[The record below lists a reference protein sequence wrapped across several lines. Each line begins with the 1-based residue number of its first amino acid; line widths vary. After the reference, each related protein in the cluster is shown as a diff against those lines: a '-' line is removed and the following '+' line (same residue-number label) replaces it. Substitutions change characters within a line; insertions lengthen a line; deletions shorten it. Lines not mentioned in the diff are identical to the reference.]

1 MRCEQIAW
9 AEQVE
14 GEVRRYFEH
23 AITLRE
29 SVRLLRA
36 LGAADCPLQLD
47 LVRCESLKALEPSS
61 CQRLLQK
68 NYRRRSIA
76 VYL

>member
-1 MRCEQIAW
+1 M
-9 AEQVE
+9 
-14 GEVRRYFEH
+14 RRYFEH

-36 LGAADCPLQLD
+36 LVAGDTPMQLD

-68 NYRRRSIA
+68 NYRTRSLA
-76 VYL
+76 VKLNIFKLIN